1 MGAPLLTPFCNVHC
15 FHCPTSAGF
24 NVGWRLA
31 TVPPP
36 RLGKVVVRNKCG
48 FTCPIPEL
56 TRIDFSQ
63 SANSLIVSLCQSCHS
78 LTLPVSHSLSLPL
91 SQSLSLP
98 VWQALI
104 LSLCHPLTLPV
115 SPSLSLPLSPSLS
128 LPVWQALLLSLCQS
142 LTLPVSHSLSLPLSQ
157 SLSLPV

>member
-1 MGAPLLTPFCNVHC
+1 MFPLPRFGTLYCWATPCSDRGTICNVHC
-15 FHCPTSAGF
+15 FHFPTSAGF

-48 FTCPIPEL
+48 FTCPVPEL

-63 SANSLIVSLCQSCHS
+63 SANSLIVSLRQSCHS

-104 LSLCHPLTLPV
+104 LSLCHSLNLRV
-115 SPSLSLPLSPSLS
+115 SDV
-128 LPVWQALLLSLCQS
+128 VWQLAIVPPPRLWQLASLRY
-142 LTLPVSHSLSLPLSQ
+142 LK
-157 SLSLPV
+157 

>member
-1 MGAPLLTPFCNVHC
+1 MCIVSTAPLRQALMLGGGLPLF
-15 FHCPTSAGF
+15 P
-24 NVGWRLA
+24 L
-31 TVPPP
+31 P

-63 SANSLIVSLCQSCHS
+63 AANSLIVSLCQSCHS

-91 SQSLSLP
+91 SQSLSVP

-104 LSLCHPLTLPV
+104 LSLCHSLNLRV
-115 SPSLSLPLSPSLS
+115 SDVVWQLAIVPPFPACGSLPR
-128 LPVWQALLLSLCQS
+128 
-142 LTLPVSHSLSLPLSQ
+142 
-157 SLSLPV
+157 